1 MNRRLLAVSMR
12 FEAMSMNSIPPS
24 DRRKASE
31 GISRSTRPELDS
43 SRKRMPDSGR
53 FTSLGDE
60 RKKNEAFCTSRSV
73 TARPAIESG
82 KRPSATS
89 WRA

>member
-1 MNRRLLAVSMR
+1 
-12 FEAMSMNSIPPS
+12 
-24 DRRKASE
+24 
-31 GISRSTRPELDS
+31 
-43 SRKRMPDSGR
+43 MPDSGR

-82 KRPSATS
+82 KRPSATN